1 MLVYN
6 SVLADACSL
15 HARWSG
21 WSSCSHLSSCS
32 FVDVVYQ
39 KRKEEDKREREE
51 KQRKRKNKMH
61 ERVDTVAM
69 FHQPRSSAAVLSS
82 CSFIN
87 VIYTS
92 RIIKK
97 RGNKRNKRNRRRK
110 RRRRE
115 KKRGKVGYSAMCISS
130 CSFVCW

>member
-1 MLVYN
+1 MLHYHHIHVFPNALYN

-15 HARWSG
+15 RARWSG
-21 WSSCSHLSSCS
+21 CSHLSSCS

-39 KRKEEDKREREE
+39 KRKEEEDKREREE
-51 KQRKRKNKMH
+51 KQRKRKNKMY

-97 RGNKRNKRNRRRK
+97 EETKETKETKEIEEEGGEEEKRK
-110 RRRRE
+110 E
-115 KKRGKVGYSAMCISS
+115 GK
-130 CSFVCW
+130 

>member
-1 MLVYN
+1 MLHYHHIHVFPMLVYN

-21 WSSCSHLSSCS
+21 CSHLSSCS

-97 RGNKRNKRNRRRK
+97 EETKETKEIEEEGGEEEKRK
-110 RRRRE
+110 E
-115 KKRGKVGYSAMCISS
+115 GK
-130 CSFVCW
+130 